1 MSQIVE
7 NVHSQDSASAQAAR
21 KARMME
27 TLNTHPFVPLTGAA
41 NAHAQTVGARYLR
54 RTIQPEYRH
63 ERWTTPDDDFL
74 DLHFVEGGDPGK
86 PTALLLHGLEGC
98 RESTY
103 IRSLV
108 RELSR
113 QRWNAV
119 VMEFRSCGGELNRA
133 RRMYHSGETTDL
145 DYVAHRLLDR
155 DPNMQLYVAGFS
167 LGGNVTAKWLGEGG
181 DDIPAAVKGAAVIS
195 APYDLLTSSAHMD
208 NSLSRFYVRHFLRML
223 IPKALAKEAQH
234 PGCFDAEAVRRARTF
249 NGFDDAAT
257 APLHGFADAEDYYR
271 KSGCGQFVSGIR
283 RPTLLLSAADDPFN
297 PGSTLPREAAEV
309 SPYLHPQFPER
320 GGHVGFLRRGFGS
333 WAEEQAVRFF
343 TACNDAD

>member
-1 MSQIVE
+1 MSQIAEDMGRYEGVSE
-7 NVHSQDSASAQAAR
+7 QAAR
-21 KARMME
+21 KARVMD
-27 TLNTHPFVPLTGAA
+27 TLNAHPFMPLTGAA
-41 NAHAQTVGARYLR
+41 NPHAQTVGARYLR
-54 RTIQPEYRH
+54 RTMKPQYRH
-63 ERWTTPDDDFL
+63 ERWATPDDDFL
-74 DLHFVEGGDPGK
+74 DLHFVAGDPDK

-108 RELSR
+108 RELS
-113 QRWNAV
+113 QQQWNAV

-145 DYVAHRLLDR
+145 AFAVHRLIER
-155 DPNMQLYVAGFS
+155 DPNIRLYVAGFS

-181 DDIPAAVKGAAVIS
+181 DDIPGAVRGAAVIS
-195 APYDLLTSSAHMD
+195 APYDLLTSSEYMD
-208 NSLSRFYVRHFLRML
+208 NSSSRFYVRHFLRML
-223 IPKALAKEAQH
+223 IPKALAKEAQY
-234 PGCFDAEAVRRARTF
+234 PGCLDTEAVRRARTF
-249 NGFDDAAT
+249 KGFDDAAT

-297 PGSTLPREAAEV
+297 PGSTLPREAAEA
-309 SPYLHPQFPER
+309 SSYLHPQFPER

-333 WAEEQAVRFF
+333 WAEEQTVRFF
-343 TACNDAD
+343 RACEEAD